1 MKAFKLMM
9 MAGMM
14 AFATA
19 ASAQGTI
26 KCLTAEDVVFGDGET
41 TADLVVNIDYTT
53 DKSIVSWGFNL
64 YLPDGIEIEYET
76 DTEIDKE
83 TGESKL
89 VYYYHGSYGKD
100 TNPRPIANLADPK
113 VTRKDDGGY
122 LILGYSDNNAA
133 MKSLS
138 GMLITLTLTGSD
150 KISGNGEI
158 KNTSMAYL
166 GTDGDGKEVAISAD
180 QGQLADY
187 TFKVNDGGSAVG
199 INDINAAETS
209 APAYNLQGVRV
220 NDNAKGLIIRDGKKM
235 VVK

>member
-26 KCLTAEDVVFGDGET
+26 TCLTAEDVSFEG
-41 TADLVVNIDYTT
+41 AKANLVVNMDYETT
-53 DKSIVSWGFNL
+53 YDIVSWGFSL
-64 YLPDGIEIEYET
+64 YLPDGVAVAGEEELGEFYADNATLGT
-76 DTEIDKE
+76 DTNARAIISNGIKLKVKE
-83 TGESKL
+83 
-89 VYYYHGSYGKD
+89 
-100 TNPRPIANLADPK
+100 
-113 VTRKDDGGY
+113 DGGMMV
-122 LILGYSDNNAA
+122 LGYSMSNAP
-133 MKSLS
+133 MKSTHGMLCTIELS
-138 GMLITLTLTGSD
+138 GSKDIN
-150 KISGNGEI
+150 GNGTLKDISVATVGE
-158 KNTSMAYL
+158 S
-166 GTDGDGKEVAISAD
+166 GDAISLD
-180 QGQLADY
+180 QGKLAEV

-220 NDNAKGLIIRDGKKM
+220 NGNAKGLIIRDGKKM